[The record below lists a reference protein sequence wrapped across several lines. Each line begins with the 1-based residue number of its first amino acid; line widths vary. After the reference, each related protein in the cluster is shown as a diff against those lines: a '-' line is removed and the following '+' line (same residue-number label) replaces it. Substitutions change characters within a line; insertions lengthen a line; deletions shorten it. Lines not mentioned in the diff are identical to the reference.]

1 MKFYDNRPQKGYH
14 PNDVLEKATLTL
26 DTVFDVPPTIK
37 KIGYEAFSYEDH
49 LKGINIPES
58 VTEIAQF
65 AFNHSGLKSVF
76 IPATVT
82 KLDAHAFVGCEQLS
96 SARFAPASPLDKISF
111 GLFGECPLLSSVN
124 IPSAVTAIEGCAF
137 EKCESLACVTFEKN
151 SALTRIGRK
160 AFYGATA
167 LKEIALPETATQIE
181 ERVFE
186 DSALYSDPSHWEN
199 GVLYVGKAL
208 IKAKGTLDGSYTV
221 KDGTV
226 CIAAEAF
233 KDCKS
238 LTAITLPDS
247 VRSICD
253 CAFAGCD
260 ALRTFSIGKDSRLE
274 AIGEKAF
281 SSCSLL
287 EELLLP
293 AGLKQ
298 IGKKAFYFCSM
309 LRKPELPCDVT
320 VGQDAFLR
328 ACLPAAMFDESFN
341 APFEELPA
349 EAKMCYHAVLGKPE
363 GSVSV
368 PNYGTF
374 LLSPATKE
382 EWSSLLAAC
391 NKWIAAHT
399 SAEDFDPPDECGF
412 ASASYDST
420 TERHNLYP
428 RNCLVKDGCVIGF
441 YEPEVGEYYIID
453 KITLHHYSKFVGDY
467 TTEIKEYAI
476 YPRQVDKK

>member
-14 PNDVLEKATLTL
+14 PDDVLEKAELPF
-26 DTVFDVPPTIK
+26 DTVFDVPTTIK
-37 KIGYEAFSYEDH
+37 KIGYEAFSYESH

-65 AFNHSGLKSVF
+65 AFSHSGLKDVF

-82 KLDAHAFVGCEQLS
+82 KLDAHAFVGCEHLS
-96 SARFAPASPLDKISF
+96 SVRFAPASPLDKISF
-111 GLFGECPLLSSVN
+111 GLFGECTALSSVN

-137 EKCESLACVTFEKN
+137 EKCEGLARVTFEKD

-160 AFYGATA
+160 AFYGTA
-167 LKEIALPETATQIE
+167 LKEIALPDTVTQIE
-181 ERVFE
+181 EKAFE
-186 DSALYSDPSHWEN
+186 DSALYGDPSHWEN

-208 IKAKGTLDGSYTV
+208 IKAKGTLGGSYTV

-233 KDCKS
+233 KDCKG

-247 VRSICD
+247 VKSICD

-274 AIGEKAF
+274 AIGDKAF

-287 EELLLP
+287 EELRLP

-309 LRKPELPCDVT
+309 LRKPELSRDVT
-320 VGQDAFLR
+320 VGRDAFLR

-349 EAKMCYHAVLGKPE
+349 EAKMCYHAVPGKPE
-363 GSVSV
+363 DGISV
-368 PNYGTF
+368 PNYGAF

-382 EWSSLLAAC
+382 EWTSLLAAC

-420 TERHNLYP
+420 TDRHNLYP

-441 YEPEVGEYYIID
+441 YEPEVNQYYIID
-453 KITLHHYSKFVGDY
+453 KITLHRYSEFVGDY